1 MVAVE
6 ESPGDAWGVGVG
18 LGEGL
23 IVAVGVGLGEGLIVG
38 VGVEPAVAS
47 ASEPASDGGQLLGR
61 AADSFFDG
69 DHKRAK
75 NPTPTKSRHPT
86 PTTHGHDP
94 PRSVRPRYGH
104 LLPHPARLGNPL
116 MAARP
121 PNDGGRASPDRH
133 GANGAKR
140 DIETRGRP
148 TAGPSFTRCADSLR
162 SPCPPCLRPCRRRAC
177 QIGRAHV

>member
-86 PTTHGHDP
+86 PTTHGMIHHDRFVP
-94 PRSVRPRYGH
+94 VMVTFS
-104 LLPHPARLGNPL
+104 LIQPASGI
-116 MAARP
+116 
-121 PNDGGRASPDRH
+121 H
-133 GANGAKR
+133 
-140 DIETRGRP
+140 
-148 TAGPSFTRCADSLR
+148 
-162 SPCPPCLRPCRRRAC
+162 
-177 QIGRAHV
+177 